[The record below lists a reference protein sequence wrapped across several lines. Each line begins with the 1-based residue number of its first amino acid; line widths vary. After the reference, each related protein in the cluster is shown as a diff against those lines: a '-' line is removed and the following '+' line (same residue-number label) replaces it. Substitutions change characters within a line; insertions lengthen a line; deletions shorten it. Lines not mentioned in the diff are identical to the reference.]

1 MKLSFIIPVY
11 NAEAYL
17 AACLESLYRQGLAE
31 NEFEVL
37 AVDDGSTDNSA
48 ALLETFRQQ
57 HPNLQVFR
65 QPNSGPSAARNRA
78 IRAAKGQYVLGVDSD
93 DFLLP
98 HTLPPLL
105 ERALAEDLDV
115 LRADYQYSDAEGK
128 CLPKTNRFEQRRPYE
143 YTVVEGKILYTHLYC
158 REYFT
163 PLLLMKRA
171 FLLAHDLFFEEGIY
185 FEDVEFSTRLALAA
199 RRAMYAPVIFYVY
212 RLREGSI
219 THSINPKKL
228 HDLVQVTGKLH
239 QLLDRKET
247 TDAEMVKAIRS
258 SITRLA
264 VYALLRLAEPG
275 LYPRRWEI
283 LAPLACGPVRPL
295 AVDGD
300 RKEKIVSRL
309 FNHFGIAA
317 VSLLYP
323 VMWIKLK
330 LFGRSY

>member
-1 MKLSFIIPVY
+1 MKLSFLVPVY
-11 NAEAYL
+11 NAGPYL
-17 AACLESLYRQGLAE
+17 AACLESLYAQGLAE

-48 ALLETFRQQ
+48 DLLETFRRA

-98 HTLPPLL
+98 HTLAPIL
-105 ERALAEDLDV
+105 EKALSADLDV
-115 LRADYQYSDAEGK
+115 LRADYQYSDAHGK
-128 CLPKTNRFEQRRPYE
+128 LLPKTNRFEARRPYE
-143 YTVVEGKILYTHLYC
+143 YVVVEGNTLYTRLYC

-163 PLLLMKRA
+163 PLLLMKRT

-185 FEDVEFSTRLALAA
+185 FEDVEFSTRLALSA
-199 RRAMYAPVIFYVY
+199 RRAMYVPVIFYAY

-228 HDLVQVTGKLH
+228 HDLVQVMGKLQ
-239 QLLDRKET
+239 QLLDRQET
-247 TDAEMVKAIRS
+247 TDAEMRKAIRS
-258 SITRLA
+258 SITRLG

-275 LYPRRWEI
+275 LYARRHEI
-283 LAPLACGPVRPL
+283 LAPLASGPVRPL
-295 AVDGD
+295 AIDGD

-309 FNHFGIAA
+309 FNRFGTGA

>member
-1 MKLSFIIPVY
+1 MILSFILPVY
-11 NAEAYL
+11 NAAPYL
-17 AACLESLYRQGLAE
+17 AACLESLYAQGLAE
-31 NEFEVL
+31 NEFEVV
-37 AVDDGSTDNSA
+37 AVDDGSTDNSV
-48 ALLETFRQQ
+48 ALLEAFRQA

-78 IRAAKGQYVLGVDSD
+78 IRAAKGRYVLGVDSD

-98 HTLPPLL
+98 HTLAPLL
-105 ERALAEDLDV
+105 ERALAADLDV

-128 CLPKTNRFEQRRPYE
+128 LLPKTNRFEQRRPYE
-143 YTVVEGKILYTHLYC
+143 YAVVEGKILYTRLYC

-163 PLLLMKRA
+163 PLLLMKRT

-199 RRAMYAPVIFYVY
+199 RRAMYAPIIFYVY

-228 HDLVQVTGKLH
+228 HDLVQVMGKLQH
-239 QLLDRKET
+239 LLDRKET

-258 SITRLA
+258 SITRLG
-264 VYALLRLAEPG
+264 VYALLRLAEPE
-275 LYPRRWEI
+275 LYPRRQEV
-283 LAPLACGPVRPL
+283 LAPLVSGPLRPL

-309 FNHFGIAA
+309 FNRFGITA

-330 LFGRSY
+330 LLGRSY